1 MVSKIIPTFA
11 LVKTNKLKTYMNTIT
26 TKYGTFNVT
35 DNGKNGTIICIGN
48 VKIAD
53 LPNTS
58 LYVKIAEFPKVSWW
72 DFDALEK
79 AIGENIDLIEKR
91 IEEHMN
97 TRKVTRDNALQV
109 LEQLA
114 QVLGNEEKGFY
125 SSRLKQCMN
134 RLKSVA

>member
-1 MVSKIIPTFA
+1 
-11 LVKTNKLKTYMNTIT
+11 MNTIT

-48 VKIAD
+48 VE
-53 LPNTS
+53 
-58 LYVKIAEFPKVSWW
+58 IAEFTKVSWW
-72 DFDALEK
+72 DFDLLEK
-79 AIGENIDLIEKR
+79 AIGENIGLIEKR
-91 IEEHMN
+91 IEERVN
-97 TRKVTRDNALQV
+97 RTDVTITKDNALQV
-109 LEQLA
+109 LEQLV